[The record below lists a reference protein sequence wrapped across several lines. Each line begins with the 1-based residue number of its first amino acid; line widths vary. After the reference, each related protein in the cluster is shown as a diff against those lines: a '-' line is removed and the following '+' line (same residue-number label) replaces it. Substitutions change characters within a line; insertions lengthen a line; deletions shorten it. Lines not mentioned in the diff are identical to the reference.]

1 MFCLDEDLSDTLT
14 ISTSLFNMIHR
25 LRLNDSKCTEQFAI
39 TCQDLIRRSRNS
51 LFPTQHMSSEP
62 GTFYPTDI
70 SHQCKQGQL
79 CTCDS
84 GCTIYIC
91 QLLYPNSFSEVKFA
105 KNGLCQIYQALYIF
119 EVHP

>member
-1 MFCLDEDLSDTLT
+1 MFCSDEDLSDTLT

-39 TCQDLIRRSRNS
+39 ICQDLIRSSRNS
-51 LFPTQHMSSEP
+51 LFPIQHMSSEP

-70 SHQCKQGQL
+70 SHQCKQRQL

-84 GCTIYIC
+84 GCTYIHMSAA
-91 QLLYPNSFSEVKFA
+91 LPNSFSEVKFA